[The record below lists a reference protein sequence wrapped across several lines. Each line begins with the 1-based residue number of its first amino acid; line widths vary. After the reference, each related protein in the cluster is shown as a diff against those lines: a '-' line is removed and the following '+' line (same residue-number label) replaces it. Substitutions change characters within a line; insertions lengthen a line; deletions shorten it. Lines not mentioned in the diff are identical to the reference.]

1 MSTEYKTFR
10 TKTGYCQITD
20 EQIILSRDSVRGE
33 MAKVT
38 VGNSIPRIL
47 IIYSIISIA
56 LIAASV
62 LGFIKGD
69 YFPATLTLILPIYL
83 IFGIVKSWNNSA
95 TPIINRKSI
104 QNVKFIKANKGIT
117 RAYFEVFFEIE
128 KGKIKKRLILL
139 PGVLESSQ
147 EEIDEAVSIMREEGF
162 LKTE

>member
-1 MSTEYKTFR
+1 MTSKYKAFR
-10 TKTGYCQITD
+10 TKTGYCHITD
-20 EQIILSRDSVRGE
+20 EQIVLSRDSVRGE

-62 LGFIKGD
+62 LGFIKRD

-83 IFGIVKSWNNSA
+83 IFGIIKSWNNSA

-104 QNVKFIKANKGIT
+104 KEVKYFKPNKGIT
-117 RAYFEVFFEIE
+117 RAYFEVYF
-128 KGKIKKRLILL
+128 KNDSGKIKKRLILL
-139 PGVLESSQ
+139 PGVLESTQ
-147 EEIDEAVSIMREEGF
+147 EEIDEAVNIMREEGL
-162 LKTE
+162 LKK